1 MKNKLKFV
9 MICLIGAILLSA
21 CSSGNGFK
29 AETDW
34 KVQDFNYDNQRG
46 EKVSLEDLKGKVW
59 LADFIFTS
67 CTTVC
72 PPMTFNMINIQEKLI
87 EEGVKDYQIVGFSVD
102 PEVDKPEVM
111 ADYLSKFNSPDES
124 KWQLLTGYKMD
135 EISNLARDS
144 FKTIVIDDPNSNQ
157 VIHGS
162 SFFLVDK
169 NGVVVKSYSGTDEVP
184 VDEIVSDM
192 KALSKQEVEK

>member
-1 MKNKLKFV
+1 

-21 CSSGNGFK
+21 CSFGNGFK

-72 PPMTFNMINIQEKLI
+72 PPMTFNMVNIQEKLI

-169 NGVVVKSYSGTDEVP
+169 NGVVVKSYSGAEEVP

-192 KALSKQEVEK
+192 KALSKQEVEQ

>member
-1 MKNKLKFV
+1 LKNKLKFV